1 MLQKQIVDFSE
12 FASYEFT
19 KKATVYHE
27 DSVSPKAVLLYFHG
41 GGLLYGNRED
51 LPEKHLRTFTE
62 KGYVLA
68 AMDYPLAPAVT
79 LPGILEDV
87 LDSVNR
93 YEEVLTAAG
102 LVTED
107 EMQNTLC
114 RERFRIFCGD
124 DPPALTWHFWPAP
137 RKSLP
142 SNLPAFCPIT
152 DTAS

>member
-1 MLQKQIVDFSE
+1 MLQTQIIDFSE
-12 FASYEFT
+12 FASYDFT

-51 LPEKHLRTFTE
+51 LPEKHLHTFTE
-62 KGYVLA
+62 KGYVIA

-107 EMQNTLC
+107 GTQNAFMPGVIPYFLWG
-114 RERFRIFCGD
+114 RSAGAYLALLAGASEKLAVLLRI
-124 DPPALTWHFWPAP
+124 
-137 RKSLP
+137 RLP
-142 SNLPAFCPIT
+142 
-152 DTAS
+152 DGRMV